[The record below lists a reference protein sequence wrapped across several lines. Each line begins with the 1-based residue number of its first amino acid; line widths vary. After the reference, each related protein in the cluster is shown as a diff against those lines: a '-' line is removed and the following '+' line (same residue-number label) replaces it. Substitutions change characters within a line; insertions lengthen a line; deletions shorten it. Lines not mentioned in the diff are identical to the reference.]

1 MPRLANDWTLVG
13 ETTFT
18 PDDRDTVVGSVS
30 LSDDED
36 TIWVRVTQRNDPGPW
51 PWSYGIL
58 GWKTSEGYELG
69 SVKAYSET
77 VGEVFRLHVGLKPMV
92 RSGQLTFEPRSYNL
106 AWIKRGN
113 PWTLLFEVK
122 TGSSSSSDLPSFG
135 TRATLG
141 VLTDL
146 AGSVID
152 YAIKGGVAKV
162 LLPVPLSRRT
172 DS

>member
-13 ETTFT
+13 EMTFT

-30 LSDDED
+30 LTDEED

-58 GWKTSEGYELG
+58 GWKTSQGYELG
-69 SVKAYSET
+69 SIKAYSET

-92 RSGQLTFEPRSYNL
+92 RTGQLTFEPRSYNL
-106 AWIKRGN
+106 AWVKRGN
-113 PWTLLFEVK
+113 PWTLRFEAQ
-122 TGSSSSSDLPSFG
+122 TGNSGSSDLPAFG

-152 YAIKGGVAKV
+152 YAITDGIAKV
-162 LLPVPLSRRT
+162 LLPVPLPRRT